1 MFELLLPLF
10 EVLLIE
16 TPIYFEFS
24 KKKNLFTFSLIVLLN
39 IISNLSFNLIY
50 INNHYSLI
58 ILIVG
63 EIIVFLFEGILLSL
77 IFKLKRFIVLSLVAN
92 GLSLGIGLL
101 INYFI
106 ETYNLYLGNFVLAFA
121 ILALVYI
128 TIRYALLLIKL
139 KVDKG
144 KIRENN

>member
-24 KKKNLFTFSLIVLLN
+24 KKKNLFTFSLLILLN
-39 IISNLSFNLIY
+39 IISNLTFNLIY

-63 EIIVFLFEGILLSL
+63 EIIVFLLEGILLSL
-77 IFKLKRFIVLSLVAN
+77 ILKSKRFIVLSLIAN
-92 GLSLGIGLL
+92 GFSLGIGLL